1 MPSKQAPVATEE
13 PPVATDAATNSNR
26 PDMPINDLK
35 ALRNRV
41 NRADGGIGR
50 KLTLDV
56 LKTQFGKGLKEAAES
71 LGMCATTLKRA
82 CRRLGVKRWPRT
94 PEAAVQVG
102 PSVFRDAVLPR
113 SVCHPRLPI

>member
-1 MPSKQAPVATEE
+1 MRAKDPPGGSHAPTTSAPVAT
-13 PPVATDAATNSNR
+13 VATSGGSDD
-26 PDMPINDLK
+26 PDMPMHDLK

-56 LKTQFGKGLKEAAES
+56 LQTQFGKGLKEAAES

-94 PEAAVQVG
+94 PESAAQ
-102 PSVFRDAVLPR
+102 VLPHTLQR
-113 SVCHPRLPI
+113 HACCS